1 MKHGDNDIV
10 GGFRRTLDTIVERH
24 QRGAGGIQTA
34 CALTDRLDTLVGQVY
49 GKLQSEYASLLSI
62 IALGGY
68 GRRELC
74 FYSDVDVMILV
85 KDGGAKKEA
94 TAATEQFL
102 HELLDVGLDIG
113 HSYRTIQECLEFS
126 EGEIET
132 WLSLLES
139 RFICGN
145 RSSYRTFKSSVATR
159 LRKSD
164 KASFVAQIDELT
176 ASRHEKYGD
185 STTLLEP
192 NVKNSAGGLR
202 DLHTLLWLMRGL
214 GETNLSTRHK
224 EPVLVG
230 LLRSKRLHLL
240 LGSEVVRK
248 SVAAFDFLLR
258 TRNEMHRTSLSHHDI
273 LEFSFQPTVAA
284 GLRYRSTRTRS
295 NAERFMQ
302 DYYIAARSVAQIAQR
317 NIIRAKDLVVRQSPR
332 RRHQVL
338 DETFAV
344 INQKLHLRNSR
355 SLLTNEIV
363 LRAFVLGNEH
373 RIDFSFQLEDR
384 IHHLRGM
391 LTPLRSTRETDL
403 FRRLFH
409 QPEGLGKC
417 LHQMNDLG
425 ILERWIPEW
434 KPMVAF
440 FQHNMYHYYTADEH
454 TLRVIDRAEALIQN
468 PSVFGEVFRSL
479 VRRDVLYLACL
490 FHDIAKPQR
499 IGDHEIVGVDMATK
513 ILERLHYFDA
523 VKNVG
528 FLIRHH
534 LAMEQV
540 AFRRNLNDPQTA
552 IDFAGRFENVEQLK
566 YLLILTYADLS
577 AVNKNVW
584 TQWKEM
590 LLTDLYRKTFDVL
603 TQRQT
608 SDELEVHAQQER
620 TRQISTLLPTLAQ
633 SVPQDLARD
642 HLDRIE
648 SAEYLLA
655 FDSAEISDHIRSIE
669 SHEPVQTL
677 IRHRGDFTEVTLI
690 AQDAPYALSHCCAV
704 LTANDANIFDAN
716 IFTRNDGIIIDKFR
730 VVNIVTSSILSD
742 QQSESI
748 QTEMRDVFLAK
759 TDVHQLLERHRL
771 KWKRRTHTLNPNIR
785 YDVEFEDHPR
795 FTIIDVFAAD
805 KIGFLHRITETISNL
820 GLDISFAKIAT
831 RVDGIVDSF
840 YVLDRFG
847 KRIEDDRQKELIKN
861 EIMETMRVFFELE
874 LAGAEKP

>member
-1 MKHGDNDIV
+1 MHRDTHITGR
-10 GGFRRTLDTIVERH
+10 FRRTFDTIVLRH
-24 QRGAGGIQTA
+24 EHGTGGIRTA
-34 CALTDRLDTLVGQVY
+34 SALTERLDTLVKQVY
-49 GKLQSEYASLLSI
+49 KTIPSEHALPISI
-62 IALGGY
+62 VALGGY
-68 GRRELC
+68 GRQELC

-85 KDGGAKKEA
+85 RDDRAKKKA
-94 TAATEQFL
+94 TPATEQFL
-102 HELLDVGLDIG
+102 HALLDVGLDIG
-113 HSYRTIQECLEFS
+113 HSYRTIQECIEFS

-145 RSSYRTFKSSVATR
+145 RSTYRLFSSRVSAK
-159 LRKSD
+159 LRQSD
-164 KASFVAQIDELT
+164 KSSFVARIDELT
-176 ASRHEKYGD
+176 TARHQKYGD
-185 STTLLEP
+185 STSLLEP
-192 NVKNSAGGLR
+192 NIKNSAGGLR

-214 GETNLSTRHK
+214 GEEKLASPLHQ
-224 EPVLVG
+224 PALVA
-230 LLRSKRLHLL
+230 LLRSHRLQGL
-240 LGSEVVRK
+240 LGHEIVRK
-248 SVAAFDFLLR
+248 SIAAFDFLLR
-258 TRNEMHRTSLSHHDI
+258 TRNEMHLRSQSHHDT
-273 LEFSFQPTVAA
+273 LEFPFQPIVAS
-284 GLRYRSTRTRS
+284 GLRYHSSRTRS

-302 DYYIAARSVAQIAQR
+302 DYYIAARAAAQVAQR
-317 NIIRAKDLVVRQSPR
+317 NIVRAKDLMVPKSSHRKPQI
-332 RRHQVL
+332 L
-338 DETFAV
+338 DETFSIV
-344 INQKLHLRNSR
+344 NQKLHVRNHR
-355 SLLTNEIV
+355 STLTNEIV
-363 LRAFVLGNEH
+363 LRAFVLANEH
-373 RIDFSFQLEDR
+373 RIDFSFMLEDR
-384 IHHLRGM
+384 IHHLRGT
-391 LTPLRSTRETDL
+391 LTPLRTTRETNL
-403 FRRLFH
+403 FRRLLH

-454 TLRVIDRAEALIQN
+454 TLRVIDNAEALLYAA
-468 PSVFGEVFRSL
+468 SVFGEVFRSL

-499 IGDHEIVGVDMATK
+499 IGDHEIIGVEMAAKT
-513 ILERLHYFDA
+513 LQRLQYSD
-523 VKNVG
+523 VLDNVG

-552 IDFAGRFENVEQLK
+552 IDFAARFETVEQLNF
-566 YLLILTYADLS
+566 LFILTYADLS

-590 LLTDLYRKTFDVL
+590 LLTDLYRKTYDVL

-608 SDELEVHAQQER
+608 TEELQLRAQHER
-620 TRQISTLLPTLAQ
+620 DRQISILLPALSQNVAQ
-633 SVPQDLARD
+633 DVAKD

-648 SAEYLLA
+648 STEYLAA
-655 FDSAEISDHIRSIE
+655 FDSSEISEHIRAIE
-669 SHEPVQTL
+669 MREPVQTF
-677 IRHRGDFTEVTLI
+677 IRHRSDFTEVTLI
-690 AQDAPYALSHCCAV
+690 APDAPYALSHCCAV

-730 VVNIVTSSILSD
+730 VANIVTSSVLTEQQGDRIQSD
-742 QQSESI
+742 
-748 QTEMRDVFLAK
+748 MRDVFLAK

-771 KWKRRTHTLNPNIR
+771 KWKRRSQTLNPNIR

-795 FTIIDVFAAD
+795 FTIIDVYAAD

-820 GLDISFAKIAT
+820 GLNISFAKIAT

-847 KRIEDDRQKELIKN
+847 KRIEDNRQKELIKN
-861 EIMETMRVFFELE
+861 EIMEAMRAFFELE
-874 LAGAEKP
+874 LAGTETT

>member
-1 MKHGDNDIV
+1 MHSDTDII
-10 GGFRRTLDTIVERH
+10 GGFRQTFDSIVRRH
-24 QRGAGGIQTA
+24 QRGAGGIATA
-34 CALTDRLDTLVGQVY
+34 SALTERLDALVGKVY
-49 GKLQSEYASLLSI
+49 RRLQSEDTPLLSI
-62 IALGGY
+62 VALGGY

-85 KDGGAKKEA
+85 QDERTKKRA
-94 TAATEQFL
+94 TPMTEQFL
-102 HELLDVGLDIG
+102 HALLDVGLDIG
-113 HSYRTIQECLEFS
+113 HSYRTIEECIEFS
-126 EGEIET
+126 EGEVET

-145 RSSYRTFKSSVATR
+145 RPTYRKFNSSVSAK
-159 LRKSD
+159 LRRSD
-164 KASFVAQIDELT
+164 KVSFVARVDELT
-176 ASRHEKYGD
+176 TARHQKYGD

-192 NVKNSAGGLR
+192 NIKNSAGGLR

-214 GETNLSTRHK
+214 GEVNTSTPHDK
-224 EPVLVG
+224 PALVG
-230 LLRSKRLHLL
+230 LLRSKRLQQL
-240 LGSEVVRK
+240 LGREIVRK
-248 SVAAFDFLLR
+248 SVEAFDFLLC
-258 TRNEMHRTSLSHHDI
+258 TRNEMHLKSQSHHDT
-273 LEFSFQPTVAA
+273 LEFSFQPVVAS
-284 GLRYRSTRTRS
+284 GLQYHSSRART

-302 DYYIAARSVAQIAQR
+302 DYYIAARSAAQIAQR
-317 NIIRAKDLVVRQSPR
+317 CIVRAKDRVVHKSPR
-332 RRHQVL
+332 RKPQIL
-338 DETFAV
+338 DETFAIV
-344 INQKLHLRNSR
+344 NQKLHLRNQR
-355 SLLTNEIV
+355 SMLTNEIV

-373 RIDFSFQLEDR
+373 RVDFSFPLEDR
-384 IHHLRGM
+384 IHHLRGT

-403 FRRLFH
+403 FRRLLH
-409 QPEGLGKC
+409 QSEGLGKC

-454 TLRVIDRAEALIQN
+454 TLKVVDNAEALLSKS
-468 PSVFGEVFRSL
+468 SVFGEVFRSL
-479 VRRDVLYLACL
+479 VRRDILYLACL

-499 IGDHEIVGVDMATK
+499 IGDHEIVGVEIATK
-513 ILERLHYFDA
+513 ILHRLRYSDVLDSVA
-523 VKNVG
+523 

-552 IDFAGRFENVEQLK
+552 IDFAGRFENVEQLNL
-566 YLLILTYADLS
+566 LLILTYADLS

-590 LLTDLYRKTFDVL
+590 LLSDLYRKTYDVL

-608 SDELEVHAQQER
+608 TEEVKSRAQLERA
-620 TRQISTLLPTLAQ
+620 RQMSILLPTLAQ
-633 SVPQDLARD
+633 HVAQDVAKD

-648 SAEYLLA
+648 SAEYLAA
-655 FDSAEISDHIRSIE
+655 FDSAEISEHIRTIE
-669 SHEPVQTL
+669 RHDPVQTF
-677 IRHRGDFTEVTLI
+677 IRHREDFSEVTLI
-690 AQDAPYALSHCCAV
+690 APDAPYALSHCCAV

-730 VVNIVTSSILSD
+730 VVNIVTSSNLTE
-742 QQSESI
+742 QQSERI
-748 QTEMRDVFLAK
+748 QTDMRDVFLAK
-759 TDVHQLLERHRL
+759 TDVHDLLERHRL
-771 KWKRRTHTLNPNIR
+771 KWKRRTHALNPNIR

-795 FTIIDVFAAD
+795 FTIIDVYAAD

-820 GLDISFAKIAT
+820 GLNISFAKIAT

-861 EIMETMRVFFELE
+861 EIVETMKVFFELE
-874 LAGAEKP
+874 LTGTATT